1 MDRWRVL
8 KSPADRGKFIVLEG
22 NRRLATI
29 RLLNNRAVMDDL
41 EVRTPV
47 ERKLIELSEQF
58 DLDNIEPIDCFDVT
72 ERQDATTWLNQR
84 HTGENKGRGI
94 VSWGGVATARF
105 RGRDPAL
112 QALDLVL
119 TYGDLTDE

>member
-1 MDRWRVL
+1 
-8 KSPADRGKFIVLEG
+8 
-22 NRRLATI
+22 
-29 RLLNNRAVMDDL
+29 MDDL

-47 ERKLIELSEQF
+47 KRKLIELSEQF
-58 DLDNIEPIDCFDVT
+58 NVDNVEPIDCFEVA

-119 TYGDLTDE
+119 TYGDLTDEEKATVEDQFPITTLDRLLCTPAFVPRSAWRLPTQS